1 VRGEEAARARPQSTV
16 EDAMSAHIRASA
28 AAGEAVAGHSQIKP
42 GALAA
47 LAGLAL
53 LLAGC
58 ADPPRAPAVGPD
70 PADPGARAPRVDY
83 RPTVSG
89 YSSQRPVEPAP
100 WGEQNES
107 VAPAPKSGR

>member
-1 VRGEEAARARPQSTV
+1 
-16 EDAMSAHIRASA
+16 MSAHIRASA
-28 AAGEAVAGHSQIKP
+28 AASERAVARHSQIKS
-42 GALAA
+42 GARAA
-47 LAGLAL
+47 LAGLLL

-58 ADPPRAPAVGPD
+58 ADAPRAPAMGPD

-89 YSSQRPVEPAP
+89 YGSQRPVEPAP